1 MRFNFRLGRG
11 VHRLGVGSSN
21 VYAGPCQLSHGFVGR
36 LDSLVLNID
45 RVPVCKSSL
54 ILIWHHL
61 HTRWYKKRT
70 KSYRFAYLLKELFF
84 LFVFLYKPNGVVVF
98 LLLEGTLLRRWPTLL
113 VAIVTRLGHRLAG
126 H

>member
-61 HTRWYKKRT
+61 
-70 KSYRFAYLLKELFF
+70 LKELFF
-84 LFVFLYKPNGVVVF
+84 LFVFLYEPNSVVVF